1 METLAGYQ
9 VDCHAFLG
17 DGGVPPALLLVNDG
31 EMLEEM
37 LPVLAEGLRGLPPFI
52 LAGVCPR
59 NRDGEYSPWPME
71 PVFRGGGAF
80 SGGADGY
87 VERLVSQLLPLLRE
101 RYGLEEC
108 PARTGI
114 LGYSLGGLAALYAA
128 YRTDAFGLVGSLSS
142 SLWFAGWEEFA
153 CGHPLR
159 AENPRVF
166 FSLGK
171 REPMSRNPVLAA
183 VGKATERTAAALEGQ
198 AQVRFVWEE
207 GGHFGDVSPRF
218 VRAIRWLLGGENGE
232 EGRDALG

>member
-9 VDCHAFLG
+9 VDCRAFPG
-17 DGGVPPALLLVNDG
+17 DGETPPALLILNDG

-37 LPVLAEGLRGLPPFI
+37 LPALEKGLRGLPPFL
-52 LAGVCPR
+52 LAGVCPN
-59 NRDGEYSPWPME
+59 NRDDEYSPWPMD
-71 PVFRGGGAF
+71 PVFRGSGAFTGGA
-80 SGGADGY
+80 GGY
-87 VERLVSQLLPLLRE
+87 VDRLVTELLPLLRE
-101 RYGLEEC
+101 RCGLAEC

-153 CGHPLR
+153 CAYPLR

-171 REPMSRNPVLAA
+171 REPVSRNPVLAR
-183 VGKATERTAAALEGQ
+183 VGEATERTAAALEGQ
-198 AQVRFVWEE
+198 ARVRFVWEE

-218 VRAIRWLLGGENGE
+218 VRAIRWLLGGEE
-232 EGRDALG
+232 